1 MKKSIRIASAAAI
14 LAATAA
20 IAHSAVEN
28 EAVKARMDSM
38 STIGMNLKTLGDM
51 AKGTTD
57 FNADAANAAAAAIAE
72 EAAMVPALF
81 EPQEDDPESEALP
94 AIWEN
99 WDDFTAKAGDLETA
113 ASDASG
119 SIASVEDI
127 GAAMQAIGPTC
138 MACHRAYRE

>member
-1 MKKSIRIASAAAI
+1 MKTSIRIVGAAVV
-14 LAATAA
+14 LSVTAA

-38 STIGMNLKTLGDM
+38 STIGMSLKTLGDM

-57 FNADAANAAAAAIAE
+57 FDAAAANAAIDAVAA
-72 EAAMVPALF
+72 EAATIPTLF
-81 EPQEDDPESEALP
+81 EPQETDPESEALP

-113 ASDASG
+113 ATNASG

-138 MACHRAYRE
+138 MACHREYRE